1 MRILLEYSKDK
12 GEMRMKGRKT
22 IQVPAKTYELLL
34 QRSREKGVTLRQY
47 IDELTGELVKAIENN
62 PEGLM
67 KLLARQRKRT
77 ANKHG
82 N

>member
-1 MRILLEYSKDK
+1 
-12 GEMRMKGRKT
+12 MKGRKT

-47 IDELTGELVKAIENN
+47 VDELTGEVVKAIENN